1 MASRYPVV
9 VVAGPTASGK
19 TRLGIQLA
27 REFSGEILSCDALAV
42 YRGMEIGTAKPTAQ
56 ERAAVPHHLIDL
68 RDPTDQFSAGDYERL
83 GRAVLEDLRRRDRLP
98 FVVGGSGLYLRAL
111 EHGLF
116 EGPARSEEL
125 RARMRRIAARRGPGC
140 LHRALARVDPASAA
154 RIAPADLP
162 RIIRAYEV
170 YMQSGEPLSSWHAHA
185 PPRSEEFRWL
195 KLALEVDRA
204 VLYERID
211 ARVGEMF
218 AGGFVEEVRG
228 LLERFR
234 TDAPGFKAIGYR
246 QIVRLLEGSTALE
259 DAIADTRRESR
270 RYAKR
275 QMTWFRADPSF
286 VWLRGTEDDRLEQ
299 AQRSIRAFL
308 ETG

>member
-19 TRLGIQLA
+19 TRLGIRLA

-68 RDPTDQFSAGDYERL
+68 RAPTDAFSAGDFERL
-83 GRAVLEDLRRRDRLP
+83 GRTVLEDVRRRDRLP

-125 RARMRRIAARRGPGC
+125 RARMRRIAARRGAAC
-140 LHRALARVDPASAA
+140 LHRALARIDPAAAA

-170 YMQSGEPLSSWHAHA
+170 YAQSGEPLSSWHAR
-185 PPRSEEFRWL
+185 PTVKNEEFRWL
-195 KLALEVDRA
+195 KLALD
-204 VLYERID
+204 
-211 ARVGEMF
+211 
-218 AGGFVEEVRG
+218 VE
-228 LLERFR
+228 
-234 TDAPGFKAIGYR
+234 
-246 QIVRLLEGSTALE
+246 
-259 DAIADTRRESR
+259 
-270 RYAKR
+270 
-275 QMTWFRADPSF
+275 
-286 VWLRGTEDDRLEQ
+286 
-299 AQRSIRAFL
+299 
-308 ETG
+308 